1 MSTQTDR
8 ATDIRDAARTLFAQR
23 GYEATSMRAIAEA
36 ADVSLGLAYNYFS
49 GKEDLLRVIVE
60 EGMAQVEATLTEL
73 DTEMSPET
81 QFRRFVT
88 ACLDTVRT
96 HRTFWQLLY
105 SLRQQPEAVAALG
118 DTLDGLYDEIH
129 ARLRSLF
136 EALDDDAPDVSARLL
151 FATLDGVGQHYVRD
165 PKTYPLDNV
174 VDQVV
179 DRFSPTAE

>member
-1 MSTQTDR
+1 
-8 ATDIRDAARTLFAQR
+8 
-23 GYEATSMRAIAEA
+23 MRAIAEA

-73 DTEMSPET
+73 DTEASPET
-81 QFRRFVT
+81 RFRRFVT

-96 HRTFWQLLY
+96 HRAFWQLLY
-105 SLRQQPEAVAALG
+105 SLRQQPEAVDAIG

-136 EALDDDAPDVSARLL
+136 AVLDDDAPDVSARLL

-165 PKTYPLDNV
+165 PESYPLDSIV
-174 VDQVV
+174 EQII
-179 DRFSPTAE
+179 DRFSPPAG